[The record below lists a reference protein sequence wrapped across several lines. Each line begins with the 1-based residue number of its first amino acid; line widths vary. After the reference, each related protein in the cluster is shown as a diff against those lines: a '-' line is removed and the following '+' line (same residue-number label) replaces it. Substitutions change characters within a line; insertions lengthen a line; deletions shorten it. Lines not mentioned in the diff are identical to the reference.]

1 MKKKS
6 DLKGRLAK
14 CVEGQKV
21 RRERKNEKGRD
32 WQRLRVSDFNQRN
45 SRAFLLVIPTT
56 KMCTSRSF
64 FLKHEQVYCKQK
76 IMF

>member
-1 MKKKS
+1 MKKR
-6 DLKGRLAK
+6 DLKIKGRLAK

-32 WQRLRVSDFNQRN
+32 WRRLRVSDFNQKN

-56 KMCTSRSF
+56 IMCTSRF
-64 FLKHEQVYCKQK
+64 F
-76 IMF
+76 FS